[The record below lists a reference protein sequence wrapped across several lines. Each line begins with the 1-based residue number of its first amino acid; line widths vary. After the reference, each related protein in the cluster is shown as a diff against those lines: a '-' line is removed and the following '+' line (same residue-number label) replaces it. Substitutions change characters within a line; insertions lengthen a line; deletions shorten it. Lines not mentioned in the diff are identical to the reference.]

1 MSRPYEVRLSLTQDS
16 GYLGAA
22 SWADALCETTA
33 IGFFNVTGELAL
45 CLALHAVRLAGVTFL
60 GHVALLLSK
69 THVVGFLELPNC
81 CSCPLGR
88 HISH

>member
-45 CLALHAVRLAGVTFL
+45 CFALHAVRLAGVTFL

-69 THVVGFLELPNC
+69 THVVGVSNC
-81 CSCPLGR
+81 PTAAAAR
-88 HISH
+88 